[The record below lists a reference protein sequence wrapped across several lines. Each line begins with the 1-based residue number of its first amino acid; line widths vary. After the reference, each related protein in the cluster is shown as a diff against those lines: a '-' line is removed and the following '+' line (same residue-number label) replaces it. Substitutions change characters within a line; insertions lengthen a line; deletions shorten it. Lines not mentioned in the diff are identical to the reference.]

1 MTAARTARFAGTI
14 LLACVLSAGALFTF
28 HRFGAMTGDS
38 PRYLKL
44 AENLAAGHG
53 FSAANSAPFD
63 PEVFRPPGY
72 PLFLA
77 MLLRLGLTLGG
88 IAAVQVAAYALALCL
103 VGRLVYLSWGE
114 PALWCFGLFGVTYL
128 PVVRWAT
135 SITTESVVA
144 LLVALLACSWSSL
157 MRSTDSW
164 AVFPTAAVLA
174 VLVLTRSEYVLLAPL
189 LVLLPVCRPDPTVV
203 RRAAGFAVLFSLL
216 VIPWMVR
223 NYRVTA
229 EPSATLGVGSGMVL
243 WVYGLELEL
252 GSSAS
257 VDKAQYWLDRDFE
270 ALHSGTDPVAAAA
283 ADQRLRSRGLALL
296 RKNATKYP
304 GAVAYRLLYRQWVEM
319 SDPRLSRR
327 DSILVATWASCV
339 LLLAVMGALT
349 LSLAQRPFLPG
360 VLIVCAMGT
369 LHPFLG
375 GTEARYMAPVKPLVF
390 GLAAGFVVSSSRALK
405 RKEWGLRRLAASPA
419 ASVPSSE
426 WPDTRCAA
434 SAAPEDELDLGQTA
448 VGKSRLIHR
457 GAEGDEDAVHQ
468 PGQHRSPEPPV
479 DEPPCR

>member
-14 LLACVLSAGALFTF
+14 LLACALSAGAHFTF

-53 FSAANSAPFD
+53 FSAAGSAPFD

-88 IAAVQVAAYALALCL
+88 IAAVQVVAYALALCL

-114 PALWCFGLFGVTYL
+114 PALWCFGLVGVTYL

-157 MRSTDSW
+157 MRSAGSW
-164 AVFPTAAVLA
+164 ATFPTAAVLA
-174 VLVLTRSEYVLLAPL
+174 ALVLTRNEYVLLAPVV
-189 LVLLPVCRPDPTVV
+189 VLLPVCRPDPTVV
-203 RRAAGFAVLFSLL
+203 RRAAGFAALFSLL

-229 EPSATLGVGSGMVL
+229 ETSAALGVGSGMVL

-252 GSSAS
+252 GGSAA
-257 VDKAQYWLDRDFE
+257 VDMAQYWRDPDLE
-270 ALHSGTDPVAAAA
+270 AVHSGTDPAAAAA

-304 GAVAYRLLYRQWVEM
+304 AAVAYRLLYRQWVEM

-327 DSILVATWASCV
+327 DSILVATWSSCV
-339 LLLAVMGALT
+339 LLFAVMGALT
-349 LSLAQRPFLPG
+349 LGPSQRPFLPG
-360 VLIVCAMGT
+360 VLIVCAMGS

-390 GLAAGFVVSSSRALK
+390 GLAAGFAVSGCRALL
-405 RKEWGLRRLAASPA
+405 RKEWGPRSLAAS
-419 ASVPSSE
+419 
-426 WPDTRCAA
+426 TAA
-434 SAAPEDELDLGQTA
+434 SA
-448 VGKSRLIHR
+448 
-457 GAEGDEDAVHQ
+457 
-468 PGQHRSPEPPV
+468 PGSKRTNTPG
-479 DEPPCR
+479 